1 MSTARIPEEF
11 LAEANVAVLATVD
24 RRGRPHAAPVWYLY
38 EDGPDGQAEIIVA
51 TGEGSQ
57 KHRNVAANPE
67 VTLVVD
73 RRTLPYYAVMV
84 QGPAEIGPPL
94 TAEGLLRLATRYLGE
109 ELARRYVAAAPD
121 GGSLTLR
128 IRPRKVISYDGR
140 AGR

>member
-1 MSTARIPEEF
+1 MSTSRTPEEF
-11 LAEANVAVLATVD
+11 LEEPNVAILATVD
-24 RRGRPHAAPVWYLY
+24 RKGRPHAAPVWYLY
-38 EDGPDGQAEIIVA
+38 EDGVIIVA

-84 QGPAEIGPPL
+84 HGRAEIGPSLSP
-94 TAEGLLRLATRYLGE
+94 ERRLRLATRYLGD
-109 ELARRYVAAAPD
+109 ELARRYLAAAPD

-128 IRPRKVISYDGR
+128 IRPRKIIQYDGR